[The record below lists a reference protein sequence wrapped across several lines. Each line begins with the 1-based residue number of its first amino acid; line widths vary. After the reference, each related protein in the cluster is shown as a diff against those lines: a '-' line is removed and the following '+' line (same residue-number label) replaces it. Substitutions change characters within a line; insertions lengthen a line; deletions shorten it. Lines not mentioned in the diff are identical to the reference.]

1 MITLTDTAARKVK
14 ELLDAE
20 GASDLALRVAVRPGG
35 CSGFSYEMFF
45 DGDFAADDQQTT
57 YGEAVK
63 VVVDSA
69 SAQLLEGATLD
80 YKDGLTVSGLTLC
93 ESGKVECVTI
103 VAKKEIAG
111 NSRPFNIATPLI
123 PIDQPEEGEGSHLTI
138 AQAILVETAL
148 EEARKYIRGER
159 SQGQMKLAPEADTEV
174 VDEDEHEAGE
184 PGNLI
189 AIPALS

>member
-1 MITLTDTAARKVK
+1 MPELNIRKIRRSSKKLSFVFLNGEEEHSASYK
-14 ELLDAE
+14 DNPLPSFGPSLDA
-20 GASDLALRVAVRPGG
+20 LAPLVCELCELP
-35 CSGFSYEMFF
+35 
-45 DGDFAADDQQTT
+45 
-57 YGEAVK
+57 K
-63 VVVDSA
+63 
-69 SAQLLEGATLD
+69 D

-93 ESGKVECVTI
+93 ESSKVECVTI

-138 AQAILVETAL
+138 AQAILVETAV

-159 SQGQMKLAPEADTEV
+159 SQGQMKLAPEAETEV
-174 VDEDEHEAGE
+174 VDEDEPEAGE

-189 AIPALS
+189 AMPASS

>member
-1 MITLTDTAARKVK
+1 MPDLNIRKIRRSAKKLSFVFLNGEEEHSASYK
-14 ELLDAE
+14 DNPLPSFGPSLDA
-20 GASDLALRVAVRPGG
+20 LAPLVCELCELPREYIA
-35 CSGFSYEMFF
+35 
-45 DGDFAADDQQTT
+45 
-57 YGEAVK
+57 
-63 VVVDSA
+63 
-69 SAQLLEGATLD
+69 
-80 YKDGLTVSGLTLC
+80 GLTVSGLTLC

-138 AQAILVETAL
+138 AQAILVETAV

-159 SQGQMKLAPEADTEV
+159 SQGQMKLSPEAEETEV
-174 VDEDEHEAGE
+174 EGDEEPEAGA

-189 AIPALS
+189 AMPASS

>member
-1 MITLTDTAARKVK
+1 MPDLNIRKIRRSAKKLSFVFLNGEEEHSASYK
-14 ELLDAE
+14 DNPLPTFGPSLDA
-20 GASDLALRVAVRPGG
+20 LAPLVCELCELPR
-35 CSGFSYEMFF
+35 
-45 DGDFAADDQQTT
+45 
-57 YGEAVK
+57 
-63 VVVDSA
+63 
-69 SAQLLEGATLD
+69 D
-80 YKDGLTVSGLTLC
+80 YIVGLTVSGLTLC

-148 EEARKYIRGER
+148 EEASKYIRGER
-159 SQGQMKLAPEADTEV
+159 SQGQMKLSPEAEETEV
-174 VDEDEHEAGE
+174 ECDEEPEAGA

-189 AIPALS
+189 AMPASS

>member
-1 MITLTDTAARKVK
+1 MSELNIRKIRRSSKKLTFVFLNGEEEHSASYKDNPLPTFGPS
-14 ELLDAE
+14 LDA
-20 GASDLALRVAVRPGG
+20 LAPLVCELCELP
-35 CSGFSYEMFF
+35 
-45 DGDFAADDQQTT
+45 
-57 YGEAVK
+57 K
-63 VVVDSA
+63 
-69 SAQLLEGATLD
+69 D

-138 AQAILVETAL
+138 AQAILVETAV

-159 SQGQMKLAPEADTEV
+159 SQGQMKLAPEAETEV
-174 VDEDEHEAGE
+174 VDEDEPDAD
-184 PGNLI
+184 NMIQL
-189 AIPALS
+189 PASG

>member
-1 MITLTDTAARKVK
+1 MPDLNIRKIRRSSKKLSFTYLNGEEEHAAAYKDNP
-14 ELLDAE
+14 LPTFGPSLDA
-20 GASDLALRVAVRPGG
+20 LAPLVCELCELPR
-35 CSGFSYEMFF
+35 
-45 DGDFAADDQQTT
+45 
-57 YGEAVK
+57 
-63 VVVDSA
+63 
-69 SAQLLEGATLD
+69 D
-80 YKDGLTVSGLTLC
+80 YIAGLTVSGLTLC

-138 AQAILVETAL
+138 AQAILVETAV

-159 SQGQMKLAPEADTEV
+159 SQGQMKLSPEAEETEV
-174 VDEDEHEAGE
+174 EGDEEPEAGE

-189 AIPALS
+189 AMPASS

>member
-1 MITLTDTAARKVK
+1 MPDLNIRKIRRSSKKLSFTYLNGEEEHAAAYKDNP
-14 ELLDAE
+14 LPSFGPSLDA
-20 GASDLALRVAVRPGG
+20 LAPLVCELCELP
-35 CSGFSYEMFF
+35 
-45 DGDFAADDQQTT
+45 
-57 YGEAVK
+57 K
-63 VVVDSA
+63 
-69 SAQLLEGATLD
+69 D

-138 AQAILVETAL
+138 AQAILVETEV

-159 SQGQMKLAPEADTEV
+159 SQGQMKLSPEAEETEV
-174 VDEDEHEAGE
+174 EGDEEPEAGE

-189 AIPALS
+189 AMPASS

>member
-1 MITLTDTAARKVK
+1 MPELNIRKIRRSSKKLTFVFLNGEEEHSASYKDNPLPTFGPS
-14 ELLDAE
+14 LDA
-20 GASDLALRVAVRPGG
+20 LAPLVCELCELPN
-35 CSGFSYEMFF
+35 
-45 DGDFAADDQQTT
+45 
-57 YGEAVK
+57 
-63 VVVDSA
+63 
-69 SAQLLEGATLD
+69 D

-138 AQAILVETAL
+138 AQAILVETAV

-159 SQGQMKLAPEADTEV
+159 SQGQMKLSPEAEETEV
-174 VDEDEHEAGE
+174 EGDEEPEAGA

-189 AIPALS
+189 AMPASS

>member
-1 MITLTDTAARKVK
+1 MSELNIRKIRRSSK
-14 ELLDAE
+14 KLSFTYLNGEEEHSASYKDNPLPTFGPSLDA
-20 GASDLALRVAVRPGG
+20 LAPLVCELCELP
-35 CSGFSYEMFF
+35 
-45 DGDFAADDQQTT
+45 
-57 YGEAVK
+57 K
-63 VVVDSA
+63 
-69 SAQLLEGATLD
+69 D

-138 AQAILVETAL
+138 AQAILVETAV

-159 SQGQMKLAPEADTEV
+159 SQGQMKLTPEAEETEV
-174 VDEDEHEAGE
+174 EGDEEPEAGE

-189 AIPALS
+189 AMPASS

>member
-1 MITLTDTAARKVK
+1 MPDLNIRKIRRSSKKLSFVFLNGEEEHSASYK
-14 ELLDAE
+14 DNPLPSFGPSLDA
-20 GASDLALRVAVRPGG
+20 LAPLVCELCELP
-35 CSGFSYEMFF
+35 
-45 DGDFAADDQQTT
+45 
-57 YGEAVK
+57 K
-63 VVVDSA
+63 
-69 SAQLLEGATLD
+69 D

-159 SQGQMKLAPEADTEV
+159 SQGQMRLTPEAEGDDEPESGDT
-174 VDEDEHEAGE
+174 
-184 PGNLI
+184 GNLI
-189 AIPALS
+189 AMPASS

>member
-1 MITLTDTAARKVK
+1 MPDLNIRKIRRSSK
-14 ELLDAE
+14 KLSFTYLNGEEEHSASYKDNPLPSFGPSLDA
-20 GASDLALRVAVRPGG
+20 LAPLVCELCELPH
-35 CSGFSYEMFF
+35 
-45 DGDFAADDQQTT
+45 
-57 YGEAVK
+57 
-63 VVVDSA
+63 
-69 SAQLLEGATLD
+69 D

-138 AQAILVETAL
+138 AQAILVETAV

-159 SQGQMKLAPEADTEV
+159 SQGQMKLTPEESKEEETDDEAEADDGKLV
-174 VDEDEHEAGE
+174 Q
-184 PGNLI
+184 
-189 AIPALS
+189 LSGTA

>member
-1 MITLTDTAARKVK
+1 MPELNIRKIRRSSKKLSFTYLNGEEEHAAAYKDNP
-14 ELLDAE
+14 LPSFGPSLDA
-20 GASDLALRVAVRPGG
+20 LAPLVCELCELP
-35 CSGFSYEMFF
+35 
-45 DGDFAADDQQTT
+45 
-57 YGEAVK
+57 K
-63 VVVDSA
+63 
-69 SAQLLEGATLD
+69 D

-159 SQGQMKLAPEADTEV
+159 SQGQMKLTPEAEETEV
-174 VDEDEHEAGE
+174 EGDEEPEAGDT
-184 PGNLI
+184 GNLI
-189 AIPALS
+189 AMPASS

>member
-1 MITLTDTAARKVK
+1 MPDLNIRKIRRSSKKLAFVFLNGEEEHSASYK
-14 ELLDAE
+14 DNPLPTFGPSLDA
-20 GASDLALRVAVRPGG
+20 LAPLVCELCELP
-35 CSGFSYEMFF
+35 
-45 DGDFAADDQQTT
+45 
-57 YGEAVK
+57 K
-63 VVVDSA
+63 
-69 SAQLLEGATLD
+69 D
-80 YKDGLTVSGLTLC
+80 YMAGLTVSGLTLC

-159 SQGQMKLAPEADTEV
+159 AQGQMKLSPEAEETEV
-174 VDEDEHEAGE
+174 EGDEEPEAGA

-189 AIPALS
+189 AMPASS

>member
-1 MITLTDTAARKVK
+1 MPDLNIRKIRRSSKKISFTYLNVEEEHAAAYKDNP
-14 ELLDAE
+14 LPTFGPSLDALAPLVCE
-20 GASDLALRVAVRPGG
+20 LCDLPR
-35 CSGFSYEMFF
+35 
-45 DGDFAADDQQTT
+45 
-57 YGEAVK
+57 
-63 VVVDSA
+63 
-69 SAQLLEGATLD
+69 D
-80 YKDGLTVSGLTLC
+80 YIVGLTVSGLTLC
-93 ESGKVECVTI
+93 ESGKVEYVTI

-159 SQGQMKLAPEADTEV
+159 SQGQMRLTPEAEETEV
-174 VDEDEHEAGE
+174 EGDEEPEAGE

-189 AIPALS
+189 AMPASG

>member
-1 MITLTDTAARKVK
+1 MSELNIRKMRRSAK
-14 ELLDAE
+14 KLSFTYLNGEEEHSASYKDNPLPSFGPSLDA
-20 GASDLALRVAVRPGG
+20 LAPLVCELCELPR
-35 CSGFSYEMFF
+35 
-45 DGDFAADDQQTT
+45 
-57 YGEAVK
+57 
-63 VVVDSA
+63 
-69 SAQLLEGATLD
+69 D
-80 YKDGLTVSGLTLC
+80 YTAGLTVSGLTLA

-159 SQGQMKLAPEADTEV
+159 SQGQMKLAAEKE
-174 VDEDEHEAGE
+174 EEEAGDE
-184 PGNLI
+184 PEDDGKLVQL
-189 AIPALS
+189 AGS

>member
-1 MITLTDTAARKVK
+1 MPELNIRKIRRSSKKLSFVFLNGEEEHSASYK
-14 ELLDAE
+14 DNPLPTFGPSLDAL
-20 GASDLALRVAVRPGG
+20 APLVCDLCELPR
-35 CSGFSYEMFF
+35 
-45 DGDFAADDQQTT
+45 
-57 YGEAVK
+57 
-63 VVVDSA
+63 
-69 SAQLLEGATLD
+69 D
-80 YKDGLTVSGLTLC
+80 YIAGLTVSGLTLC

-159 SQGQMKLAPEADTEV
+159 SQGQMKLTPEATTEV
-174 VDEDEHEAGE
+174 VDEDEPETD
-184 PGNLI
+184 NMIQL
-189 AIPALS
+189 PASG